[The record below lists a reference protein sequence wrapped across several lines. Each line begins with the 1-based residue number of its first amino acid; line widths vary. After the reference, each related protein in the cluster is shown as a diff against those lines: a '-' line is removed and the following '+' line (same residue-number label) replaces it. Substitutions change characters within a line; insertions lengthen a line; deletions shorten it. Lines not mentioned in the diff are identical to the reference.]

1 MQLSQSL
8 STQYMFVAEN
18 CGHGRQTTGVQA
30 MEYIF
35 VIVISSDVTQMSDMS
50 GAHQNTTWR
59 SLSLPA
65 LLPCQP
71 ADRPDGEA
79 DKGGRAQLL
88 PP

>member
-1 MQLSQSL
+1 MQLSESL
-8 STQYMFVAEN
+8 SDQYPFLAEN
-18 CGHGRQTTGVQA
+18 RGHGRETTGVQA

-35 VIVISSDVTQMSDMS
+35 VIVVSSDVTQMSDMS

-65 LLPCQP
+65 LLPGQP

-79 DKGGRAQLL
+79 DKGGRAKLL